1 MGGPAEASESQV
13 LDRRAI
19 RRWLPRVGVTLAL
32 LVVTPTCAVEA
43 AYRIELLNVPRPVRP
58 RRELA
63 KMAAEA
69 LSLDLT
75 GSPVAE
81 IRPIWPWHVAGFLA
95 VAFGNE
101 FFPLGS
107 RTSQQTL
114 KSSSV
119 QRARAVPTTTLV
131 YDTLIAAGIPPD
143 FYRRFALQMWISRNW
158 TGAEALAAWA
168 DSNRMAERARLLYGK
183 ELSSL
188 DAVELAGLVSFL
200 RAPFRMR
207 KSAGAWF
214 AARRDLLQRMADTQL
229 ITESARAAA
238 DRLPLPAPP
247 LTTPASDAVD
257 GP

>member
-1 MGGPAEASESQV
+1 MGGPVEASESQV
-13 LDRRAI
+13 LDRRTI

-114 KSSSV
+114 KSSSL
-119 QRARAVPTTTLV
+119 QRARAVSTAQYSRTVPPTRSSRRASGNSAATPAGLPTPNGRSGTPTTRHPGSKPCP
-131 YDTLIAAGIPPD
+131 A
-143 FYRRFALQMWISRNW
+143 
-158 TGAEALAAWA
+158 
-168 DSNRMAERARLLYGK
+168 
-183 ELSSL
+183 
-188 DAVELAGLVSFL
+188 
-200 RAPFRMR
+200 
-207 KSAGAWF
+207 
-214 AARRDLLQRMADTQL
+214 
-229 ITESARAAA
+229 SARAIS
-238 DRLPLPAPP
+238 
-247 LTTPASDAVD
+247 T
-257 GP
+257 